1 MKPFVSDKVMKL
13 CRRCNKNYTNDKI
26 CPTCKNEL
34 IAIYDNK
41 LTWKTAYEV
50 EKISR
55 KVLLYTRNEAEEE

>member
-1 MKPFVSDKVMKL
+1 MKPLMNDKVKKL

-34 IAIYDNK
+34 ITLYDNK
-41 LTWKTAYEV
+41 LNWKTAYEI

-55 KVLLYTRNEAEEE
+55 KVMLYTRNEADE